1 MDPKVKMSPEDIF
14 GSFLFNNRTY
24 DSTFEIGHTNKHT
37 YGWMERPSESY
48 ASLLKNINEH
58 LKDET
63 KEYNI
68 SIDLSFDNLFNISMY
83 IPKHIYLIII
93 GPYLDVSF
101 GREMN
106 YYVGL

>member
-1 MDPKVKMSPEDIF
+1 MGPEDIF